1 MIFARE
7 VSDPL
12 TSLVKKI
19 DAATS
24 KNSDC
29 KMGSFVVF
37 CNEDEGLAKQLKD
50 LADKEK
56 LEKIA
61 LTIGDKSGPEGY
73 NIAKDADIT
82 VVLYHGDATMGGY
95 AKGAVKANYSFK
107 KGEMKDKDIDKIVAD
122 LAKILP
128 EKKDKDK

>member
-7 VSDPL
+7 ISDPL

-19 DAATS
+19 DAETL
-24 KNSDC
+24 KNKDC

-37 CNEDEGLAKQLKD
+37 LSDEEGLDKKLKD
-50 LADKEK
+50 LADKQK

-61 LTIGDKSGPEGY
+61 LAIDNPAGPKEY
-73 NIAKDADIT
+73 NVAKDADIT
-82 VVLYHGDATMGGY
+82 VVLYVGAYT
-95 AKGAVKANYSFK
+95 KGAVKANYTFK
-107 KGEMKDKDIDKIVAD
+107 KGDMKDKDIDKIVED

-128 EKKDKDK
+128 EKK